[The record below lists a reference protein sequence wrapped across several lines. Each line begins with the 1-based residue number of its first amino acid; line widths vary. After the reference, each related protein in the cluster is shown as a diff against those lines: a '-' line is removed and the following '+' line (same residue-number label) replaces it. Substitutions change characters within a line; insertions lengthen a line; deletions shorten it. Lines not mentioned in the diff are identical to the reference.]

1 MAKRSAMVITLV
13 MLAISAS
20 PKEKREIVPALILRA
35 QYVAVIVDPEAGIS
49 VANPGENGIARSDV
63 EAALEKWGRFKLT
76 VNPENADLV
85 VVVRKGG
92 KAIKPTIGGIGNG
105 PPVVWNP
112 GSTGDVTI
120 GVGRTSPPYSTP
132 ADPRES
138 QRPTART
145 EVGFPDDVFS
155 VYPARVD
162 VRDASPLWRYI
173 AHDGLQHPTVPAV
186 QKFRK
191 AIEEAEKTRK
201 P

>member
-1 MAKRSAMVITLV
+1 MAKGSSIVIMLV

-20 PKEKREIVPALILRA
+20 PKEKKEIIPALILRA

-49 VANPGENGIARSDV
+49 VANPGEDGIARSDV

-76 VNPENADLV
+76 VNPENADLG

-120 GVGRTSPPYSTP
+120 GVGRTTPPYSNR
-132 ADPRES
+132 ADPRAN

-162 VRDASPLWRYI
+162 VRDAGLLCRYT
-173 AHDGLQHPTVPAV
+173 AHYGLQRPTVPSV
-186 QKFRK
+186 RGFRV
-191 AIEEAEKTRK
+191 AIQ
-201 P
+201 

>member
-20 PKEKREIVPALILRA
+20 PKEKKEIVPALILRA

-120 GVGRTSPPYSTP
+120 GVGRTSPPYSNP
-132 ADPRES
+132 ADPRAN

-145 EVGFPDDVFS
+145 EVGFPES
-155 VYPARVD
+155 
-162 VRDASPLWRYI
+162 
-173 AHDGLQHPTVPAV
+173 PAV
-186 QKFRK
+186 GTTESASKSRLAVELFASRAPK
-191 AIEEAEKTRK
+191 RRGTTWTRGGGTLA
-201 P
+201 